1 MALTVSDKSVV
12 VPGEELATGMDYLPT
27 SGTYRDGD
35 RIVASRLGLL
45 NVDGRLLKIIP
56 LSGKYLP
63 KRGDIIIAKVIDITL
78 NGWRCEINS
87 AYSALLPIRDGSSE
101 FIPRGADLTRYFNF
115 DDYVV
120 VQITNVTSQ
129 NLVDLSTKG
138 PGLRKL
144 GEGRIMKVD
153 PNKVPRV
160 IGKAASM
167 INMIKDATGC
177 RISVGQNGIVWLQG
191 TPESELVAVRAVE
204 KIVAESHIPGL
215 TDRIKAFLDK
225 EAPKNVQVSND
236 TSDSNDI

>member
-1 MALTVSDKSVV
+1 MALLVNDKSVV
-12 VPGEELATGMDYLPT
+12 VPGEELAEGMDYLPT
-27 SGTYRDGD
+27 YGTYREGEK
-35 RIVASRLGLL
+35 IVSSRLGLL

-63 KRGDIIIAKVIDITL
+63 KRGDVIIARVIDITL
-78 NGWRCEINS
+78 NGWRCDINS

-101 FIPRGADLTRYFNF
+101 FIQRGADLTRYYNF

-129 NLVDLSTKG
+129 NLVDLTTKG

-144 GEGRIMKVD
+144 GEGRIMKID

-167 INMIKDATGC
+167 INMIKDATDV
-177 RISVGQNGIVWLQG
+177 RISVGQNGIIWLQG
-191 TPESELVAVRAVE
+191 TPQSEIVAVRAVE

-225 EAPKNVQVSND
+225 EAKK
-236 TSDSNDI
+236 